1 MTALRIRRAQHMRRQ
16 RAFTLV
22 EVLVALAI
30 VVVGMAALFTTVSQA
45 VRNSTY
51 LRERTLAQWIALNRI
66 TETRLSGLVPSDE
79 HMEGELEFANQRWR
93 WELETISTP
102 VRGIFRLEARAA
114 PEEAPE
120 DSWPGQATGF
130 MGNAIAPPNTLPR
143 DWLGTDSAPAQRGP
157 GQGGRDNQRPP
168 AEGPPS
174 EPPPADDETPTPEQG
189 EPQ

>member
-1 MTALRIRRAQHMRRQ
+1 MKPARRAGTRWSHRSHQ

-30 VVVGMAALFTTVSQA
+30 VVVGLAALFTTVSQA

-79 HMEGELEFANQRWR
+79 RQEGELEFANQRWR
-93 WELETISTP
+93 WELETIATP
-102 VRGIFRLEARAA
+102 VRGIVRLEARAA
-114 PEEAPE
+114 PEDAPE

-130 MGNAIAPPNTLPR
+130 MGNSIAPPNTVAR
-143 DWLGTDSAPAQRGP
+143 DWLGSDSAAAQRGP
-157 GQGGRDNQRPP
+157 GGRDAERPP
-168 AEGPPS
+168 GD
-174 EPPPADDETPTPEQG
+174 PPPEDEQPGAGQPR
-189 EPQ
+189 

>member
-1 MTALRIRRAQHMRRQ
+1 VIAAFRRGRRVGPRRRE

-30 VVVGMAALFTTVSQA
+30 VVVGLAALFTTVSQA
-45 VRNSTY
+45 VRNSSY
-51 LRERTLAQWIALNRI
+51 LRERTMAQWIALNRI

-93 WELETISTP
+93 WELETIATP

-114 PEEAPE
+114 LEEAPE

-130 MGNAIAPPNTLPR
+130 MGNAIAPPNTVAR
-143 DWLGTDSAPAQRGP
+143 DWLGSESAAAQRGP
-157 GQGGRDNQRPP
+157 NQP
-168 AEGPPS
+168 ARPPS
-174 EPPPADDETPTPEQG
+174 EPPPEEEQPG
-189 EPQ
+189 TGQPR